1 MNIWHDI
8 SASRITPEDF
18 IACIEISKGG
28 KNKYELDKET
38 GMLILDRVLYTATH
52 YPANYGFIPRT
63 YAGDGDP
70 LDVLVLC
77 QESIL
82 PLTLVRCYPIGVIT
96 MLDQGKLDEK
106 IIAIPFKDPTY
117 NSYHDVS
124 ELPSHIFTEMS
135 HFFTVYKNLEQKETM
150 VDEVRGAEDAKKV
163 IQKCLNV
170 ITEKCVLFNFD
181 YALFNICPFGL
192 SCRVEVAALQD
203 IDPGCES
210 IIIFCKKVCCCLS
223 SRKESFKYHVISVTF
238 VIIEEVEEFG
248 DGSFSRFDLQRS
260 HL

>member
-1 MNIWHDI
+1 MHLWHDVNP
-8 SASRITPEDF
+8 AHMQPEDF
-18 IACIEISKGG
+18 WAVIEIQKGS

-38 GMLILDRVLYTATH
+38 GALRLDRILYTSTH
-52 YPANYGFIPRT
+52 YPANYGLIPRT
-63 YAGDGDP
+63 YADDNDP

-77 QESIL
+77 SEVIQ
-82 PLTLVRCYPIGVIT
+82 PLSLVRCYPIGVIT

-163 IQKCLNV
+163 IQKCLDQY
-170 ITEKCVLFNFD
+170 IEKF
-181 YALFNICPFGL
+181 
-192 SCRVEVAALQD
+192 CR
-203 IDPGCES
+203 
-210 IIIFCKKVCCCLS
+210 
-223 SRKESFKYHVISVTF
+223 
-238 VIIEEVEEFG
+238 
-248 DGSFSRFDLQRS
+248 
-260 HL
+260 